1 MHVAVKILMLTDRD
15 EIYNVPL
22 IVDGIC
28 NEPLVI
34 LCLEFFHPDLTQRP
48 SLAVSPMGVLEDLRL
63 DIVEPVNDSRRES
76 VAIFVVAWGSEPW
89 VWQLPPPPLDGL
101 GQSCLDLSR
110 PLQDL
115 LNEPKG

>member
-1 MHVAVKILMLTDRD
+1 MHVAVKILMLTDRNK
-15 EIYNVPL
+15 IYNVPL

-34 LCLEFFHPDLTQRP
+34 LCLEFFRPDLTQSP
-48 SLAVSPMGVLEDLRL
+48 AFAVSPMGVLEDLRL
-63 DIVEPVNDSRRES
+63 DIVEPVNDSGREPF
-76 VAIFVVAWGSEPW
+76 AIFIVSWSSEPC
-89 VWQLPPPPLDGL
+89 VWQLLPPPLDGL
-101 GQSCLDLSR
+101 GKSCLDLSR